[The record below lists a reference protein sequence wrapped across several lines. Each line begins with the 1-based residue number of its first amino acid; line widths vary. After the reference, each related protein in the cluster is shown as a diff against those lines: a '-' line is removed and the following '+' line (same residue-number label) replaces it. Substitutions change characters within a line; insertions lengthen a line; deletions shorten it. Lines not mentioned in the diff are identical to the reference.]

1 MSFNV
6 MIVDD
11 SAVMRNVIQRVL
23 NLSGFDI
30 GKIFQ
35 AGNGKEALDEME
47 KNWVDV
53 ILTDLN
59 MPVMN
64 GWEMLEAMKKN
75 PTTSDIP
82 VIIISTESRADRI
95 DDLQK
100 KGAAGYIA
108 KPFRPED
115 IKNVISNALGVSA
128 DGENAGDSSEFDF

>member
-30 GKIFQ
+30 GQIYQ
-35 AGNGKEALDEME
+35 AGNGKDALEVMD
-47 KNWVDV
+47 KNWIDV
-53 ILTDLN
+53 ILSDLN

-64 GWEMLEAMKKN
+64 GWEMLGEMKKN
-75 PTTSDIP
+75 ATTADIP
-82 VIIISTESRADRI
+82 VIIISTESRPERVEE
-95 DDLQK
+95 LQN

-115 IKNVISNALGVSA
+115 IKNVISKALGVST
-128 DGENAGDSSEFDF
+128 DGENAGDSEECDF